1 MLDGSSPH
9 VTESKEVDPMQPGR
23 PRTRPTF
30 SRFTAR
36 RVLLASA
43 LTVVSAGLV
52 GAGLSVPAPAR
63 ADDPVTFEES
73 HIVDTVGALG
83 DREDEVTEAL
93 DDLFADTQI
102 DLFVAY
108 VSSFDGVDDAST
120 WADQTAVDNGFGDND
135 VLLAVA
141 TGDRQYQLSVAS
153 DFVLDDAQLTEVQN
167 TAIEPAL
174 RENDWAGAAINGA
187 TALQQS
193 VEGQPLT
200 DPVIT
205 PGTAGSGSGGLPGW
219 LGALLALVLLGLVVM
234 VVVVVIRRRGRAPIV
249 RAGGGAPGVEAAPVP
264 IAELR
269 REASSA
275 LIETDDAVKTSGQ
288 EVGFALA
295 QYGQA
300 AAEPFQAAVSQ
311 AAGKLSEAFGLQQ
324 RLDDTEPDT
333 EEQVRAWYR
342 QIIALCAEANAAL
355 DEQAENFDELRKLEA
370 NAPAAAAD
378 VETELAATDARLDRA
393 EAAVEALS
401 ARFTAAALD
410 TVADNPEQ
418 AAERLTFATNA
429 LGAARDRLAAGDT
442 SAAAMDIRAAEE
454 AVDQAK
460 LLVDAVD
467 RLAADLDKA
476 EAGIPAMLADL
487 DSDLAAARTL
497 PAAGAM
503 PGVVAATEQAL
514 ARVRA
519 RLAAPPTNP
528 LELMQVLETTNA
540 DMDAALQGARDAQV
554 QAQRLQ
560 QALGQS
566 LQAARSQVSAA
577 DDFITARRGAV
588 GAEARTRLA
597 EASRLT
603 AQAEGLVASDPAAAL
618 AVSQRAGSLAA
629 EATAMAR
636 RDVNSFTVDDDDDFS
651 DFFGGHGSRRRG
663 GSDGSMGAVL
673 GGILI
678 GQILG
683 GGGRG
688 GGGMFGGGGGFG
700 GMGGGG
706 LGGMG
711 GGGRR
716 SSGGGFGG
724 GGRRPGSFGG
734 SGTRG
739 RRGGGGRF

>member
-1 MLDGSSPH
+1 
-9 VTESKEVDPMQPGR
+9 VTASKKVDPMQPGR

-30 SRFTAR
+30 SRLTAR
-36 RVLLASA
+36 TAVLASA
-43 LTVVSAGLV
+43 VALVVAGLV
-52 GAGLSVPAPAR
+52 GVGLAVPPPAR
-63 ADDPVTFEES
+63 ADEPVTFEES

-83 DREDEVTEAL
+83 DREDEVAEAL

-120 WADQTAVDNGFGDND
+120 WADQTAVGNGFGDND

-141 TGDRQYQLSVAS
+141 TRDRQYQLSVAS
-153 DFVLDDAQLTEVQN
+153 DFVLDDVQLTEVQN
-167 TAIEPAL
+167 TAIEPSL

-187 TALQQS
+187 VALQQS
-193 VEGQPLT
+193 VDGQPLT

-205 PGTAGSGSGGLPGW
+205 PGTAGSGTGGLPGW
-219 LGALLALVLLGLVVM
+219 LGVLLALVLLGIVAS
-234 VVVVVIRRRGRAPIV
+234 VVVVVIRRRGRAPAV
-249 RAGGGAPGVEAAPVP
+249 RSGGGAPGATAPVP
-264 IAELR
+264 IAELK

-300 AAEPFQAAVSQ
+300 AAEPFQAAVST

-342 QIIALCAEANAAL
+342 QIITLCAEANAAL

-370 NAPAAAAD
+370 NAPAAAAA
-378 VETELAATDARLDRA
+378 VEAELAAIDGRLDRA
-393 EAAVEALS
+393 EARAEALA
-401 ARFTAAALD
+401 ARFTAAAVD
-410 TVADNPEQ
+410 TVADNPDQ
-418 AAERLTFATNA
+418 AAERLTFGTNA
-429 LGAARDRLAAGDT
+429 LAAARERLAAGDT

-467 RLAADLDKA
+467 RLAADLEKA
-476 EAGIPAMLADL
+476 ESGIPAMLADL
-487 DSDLAAARTL
+487 DSDLAAARAL
-497 PAAGAM
+497 PGTGAM
-503 PGVVAATEQAL
+503 PGVVAKTEQAL
-514 ARVRA
+514 AQVRS
-519 RLAAPPTNP
+519 RLASPPINP
-528 LELMQVLETTNA
+528 LELVQVLETTNA

-636 RDVNSFTVDDDDDFS
+636 RDVNGFTVDDDDDFS
-651 DFFGGHGSRRRG
+651 DFFGGGGTSRRG

-688 GGGMFGGGGGFG
+688 GGMFGGGSGGFG

-706 LGGMG
+706 GFGGMG